1 MTGNNMQIG
10 LGHWMLPFPSLL
22 WHRRVSRGAKHLRAS
37 LGFMTPEHHKVRDF
51 AVRELPRLGKPI
63 PPEFIGQNLGLPLAS
78 VQTILD
84 DLERHMT
91 FLFRNE
97 DGAVTWAYP
106 VTVDS
111 TPHRLSLSTGDHVNA
126 A

>member
-1 MTGNNMQIG
+1 MSNNMLLG
-10 LGHWMLPFPSLL
+10 LGRWMVPIPEPF
-22 WHRRVSRGAKHLRAS
+22 WHRRISRGAQQLKAS
-37 LGFMTPEHHKVRDF
+37 LGFMSLEHHQVRDF

-63 PPEFIGQNLGLPLAS
+63 PPEFIAQNLSLPLAR
-78 VQTILD
+78 VTTILE

-97 DGAVTWAYP
+97 DGEVTWAYP
-106 VTVDS
+106 VTVER
-111 TPHRLSLSTGDHVNA
+111 TPHHVILGTGEQVYA

>member
-1 MTGNNMQIG
+1 MSNNMLLG
-10 LGHWMLPFPSLL
+10 VGHWMVPIPPVL
-22 WHRRVSRGAKHLRAS
+22 WHRRVSRGARYLKAS
-37 LGFMTPEHHKVRDF
+37 LAFMSPEHHMVRDF
-51 AVRELPRLGKPI
+51 AVREIPRLGKPM
-63 PPEFIGQNLGLPLAS
+63 PPEFIGQYLDLPPAR
-78 VQTILD
+78 VNTILE

-106 VTVDS
+106 VTVER
-111 TPHRLSLSTGDHVNA
+111 TPHHVNLSTGEQVYA